1 MLVISTREFRE
12 KQGTYLSLAKE
23 GENII
28 LKSRGNGSFKLV
40 PVAESDMLID
50 KKYILKPDDDLAR
63 AMPFDKF
70 ADGVKSHIR
79 ELYRQE
85 QQNKK

>member
-23 GENII
+23 GEDII
-28 LKSRGNGSFKLV
+28 LKSRGSGSFKLV

-50 KKYILKPDDDLAR
+50 ILKPDEDLAR
-63 AMPFDKF
+63 AMPFEDFVEGAKN
-70 ADGVKSHIR
+70 HIR
-79 ELYRQE
+79 RLYSGK
-85 QQNKK
+85 NKK